1 MKRWPNRLFLDRLAL
16 PHMSTNF
23 WMYFCG
29 ILFNFQGLRRTFP
42 KSVLELKTTV
52 DHQIWGNT
60 PIGWHKMDGPMGALL
75 QVMIQ
80 IDTNRWHWLQIA
92 LKVDLQAIDPTAD
105 VQNFIKQYRICK
117 PQLMPVKTMTR
128 ALWFLQKAGKK
139 LLARKVADLKS
150 CWRQKLLR
158 WSEVLIKTPFLE
170 GFYPFLS
177 CFLLDHWQFVYE
189 MPFLQKRELHLTYSG
204 RRSAIYKVPPR
215 IGGHHFLLCQ

>member
-1 MKRWPNRLFLDRLAL
+1 MKRWPDRLFLDRLAL

-23 WMYFCG
+23 WMCFCG

-92 LKVDLQAIDPTAD
+92 LMVDLQAIDPTAD
-105 VQNFIKQYRICK
+105 VENSIMQYRICK
-117 PQLMPVKTMTR
+117 PQLMPGEIMTK
-128 ALWFLQKAGKK
+128 AWWFLQKLERWVFSSLPSNLGQSAYWSFIFGARFLLVHQFCVSPDLMVNRGPEFKNRFRK
-139 LLARKVADLKS
+139 LPPQFLKIE
-150 CWRQKLLR
+150 QNTAKAY
-158 WSEVLIKTPFLE
+158 SEVSLHVWE
-170 GFYPFLS
+170 G
-177 CFLLDHWQFVYE
+177 
-189 MPFLQKRELHLTYSG
+189 
-204 RRSAIYKVPPR
+204 
-215 IGGHHFLLCQ
+215 

>member
-1 MKRWPNRLFLDRLAL
+1 MKIWPNRLFLDRLAL

-23 WMYFCG
+23 WMCFCG

-80 IDTNRWHWLQIA
+80 IDTNRWRWLQIA
-92 LKVDLQAIDPTAD
+92 LMADLQAIDPTAD
-105 VQNFIKQYRICK
+105 VENSIKQYRICK

-139 LLARKVADLKS
+139 PDRCVVLPLPSNLGQGSYWSFKFGA
-150 CWRQKLLR
+150 KL
-158 WSEVLIKTPFLE
+158 PFVHS
-170 GFYPFLS
+170 F
-177 CFLLDHWQFVYE
+177 CANQ
-189 MPFLQKRELHLTYSG
+189 
-204 RRSAIYKVPPR
+204 
-215 IGGHHFLLCQ
+215 

>member
-1 MKRWPNRLFLDRLAL
+1 MKRWPDRLFLDRLAL

-23 WMYFCG
+23 WMCFCG

-92 LKVDLQAIDPTAD
+92 LMVDLQAIDPTAD
-105 VQNFIKQYRICK
+105 VENSIKQYRICK

-139 LLARKVADLKS
+139 PDWYVILPFSSNLGQGSYWFLKFGA
-150 CWRQKLLR
+150 KL
-158 WSEVLIKTPFLE
+158 PFVHS
-170 GFYPFLS
+170 F
-177 CFLLDHWQFVYE
+177 CANQ
-189 MPFLQKRELHLTYSG
+189 
-204 RRSAIYKVPPR
+204 
-215 IGGHHFLLCQ
+215 

>member
-1 MKRWPNRLFLDRLAL
+1 
-16 PHMSTNF
+16 
-23 WMYFCG
+23 
-29 ILFNFQGLRRTFP
+29 
-42 KSVLELKTTV
+42 
-52 DHQIWGNT
+52 
-60 PIGWHKMDGPMGALL
+60 
-75 QVMIQ
+75 MIQ

-105 VQNFIKQYRICK
+105 VENSFKQSRICK

-150 CWRQKLLR
+150 CWPQKLLARKVAGLKSCWRQKLLR
-158 WSEVLIKTPFLE
+158 WSEVLIETPFFE
-170 GFYPFLS
+170 GFCPFLS

-204 RRSAIYKVPPR
+204 RRSDIYKVPPR
-215 IGGHHFLLCQ
+215 IGGHHFLLCQHTNTEDIAGQSTSIWVDWLVDL

>member
-23 WMYFCG
+23 WMCFCG

-80 IDTNRWHWLQIA
+80 IDTNRWRWLQIA
-92 LKVDLQAIDPTAD
+92 LMADLQAIDPTAD
-105 VQNFIKQYRICK
+105 VENSIKQYRICK

-150 CWRQKLLR
+150 CWRQKLLARKVAGLKSCWRQKLLR
-158 WSEVLIKTPFLE
+158 WSEVLIKTPFFG
-170 GFYPFLS
+170 GFLPVFCPVFAWSLTICIWDAFFAKKRAPFD
-177 CFLLDHWQFVYE
+177 LLW
-189 MPFLQKRELHLTYSG
+189 P
-204 RRSAIYKVPPR
+204 
-215 IGGHHFLLCQ
+215 